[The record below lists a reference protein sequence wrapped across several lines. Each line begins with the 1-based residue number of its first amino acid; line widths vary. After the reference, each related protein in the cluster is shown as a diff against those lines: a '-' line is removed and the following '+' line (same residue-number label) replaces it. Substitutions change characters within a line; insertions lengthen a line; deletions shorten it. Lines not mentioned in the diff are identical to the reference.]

1 MPWNPDLYHKFQSE
15 RFAPFDDLLRL
26 VNVHEGMRVVDL
38 GCGTGELTRRLAD
51 FLPRSEV
58 VGMDSSAEM
67 LKRAESLARPGLKFE
82 SSAIEDV
89 TGEWDLV
96 FSHAA
101 IQWVD
106 DHLQLVPRL
115 LSLVAPGG
123 QLAVQLPSNHSH
135 ATHTIIIEIASEE
148 PFRSVLDGWTR
159 RPPVLAIG
167 QYAGLLYEHGGRDL
181 VVFEK
186 IYPHVLENA
195 DALAEWTSGT
205 ALVPYFERLP
215 VELKELFLQK
225 YRTRLKERWPASPV
239 FYPFQ
244 RILFSATRPMLV
256 HDPKAESD

>member
-1 MPWNPDLYHKFQSE
+1 MPWNPDVYHKFQSE
-15 RFAPFDDLLRL
+15 RFAPFEDLLKLIR
-26 VNVHEGMRVVDL
+26 VREGLRVIDL

-51 FLPRSEV
+51 ALPSSEV
-58 VGMDSSAEM
+58 VGVDSSAEM
-67 LKRAESLARPGLKFE
+67 LLRAESLVRPGLKFE
-82 SSAIEDV
+82 RRAIEDV
-89 TGEWDLV
+89 AGEWDLV

-106 DHLQLVPRL
+106 DHASLVPRL

-123 QLAVQLPSNHSH
+123 QLAVQLPSNHNH
-135 ATHTIIIEIASEE
+135 ATHTIIIEIAREE
-148 PFRSVLDGWTR
+148 PFSQALKGWTR
-159 RPPVLAIG
+159 RSPVLRLG
-167 QYAGLLYEHGGRDL
+167 EYAELLYRHGGRDL

-215 VELKELFLQK
+215 TELHEPFLHA
-225 YRTRLKERWPASPV
+225 YRTRLRAKWPESPV

-244 RILFSATRPMLV
+244 RTLFSAVRPTLA
-256 HDPKAESD
+256 HDQNPV